1 MVDYIQHTQQRS
13 SSTDKNVLFSS
24 YIKMNIPSDDDKS
37 IKANVNELKQWVEK
51 SSPQILKNSETDV
64 LVEKGSIII
73 DCVMS
78 GNIADLL
85 SINNLRA
92 IGISIKDGDMVDGL
106 LTYAAIRNT
115 LAILSKDIKEISFSL
130 TKMTRWIFDAKLG
143 DITTSEVK
151 TGAIGNLLRFFEA
164 VDVMRN
170 DSLSAEQ
177 RLGSA
182 KRALHNIKKI
192 HDMTLNTDDLAL
204 IKNYH
209 AQEIQRIFLVD
220 ISELS
225 GEKKN
230 HTVEYNEIISEIK
243 GIFKS
248 NKE

>member
-1 MVDYIQHTQQRS
+1 MVDYIQHTPQRS

-24 YIKMNIPSDDDKS
+24 YIKMNIPSGDDKS

-85 SINNLRA
+85 SIDNLRS
-92 IGISIKDGDMVDGL
+92 IGISIKDSDMVDGL
-106 LTYAAIRNT
+106 LTYAAIRST
-115 LAILSKDIKEISFSL
+115 LTILSKDIKEISFSL

-143 DITTSEVK
+143 DITTLEEQ

-170 DSLSAEQ
+170 DSLSAEK

-182 KRALHNIKKI
+182 KRALHNIEKI
-192 HDMTLNTDDLAL
+192 HDITLNADDLAL
-204 IKNYH
+204 MKKYH
-209 AQEIQRIFLVD
+209 AQEIKRIPLVD
-220 ISELS
+220 IDEIPY
-225 GEKKN
+225 EDFTHAIK
-230 HTVEYNEIISEIK
+230 YNRIISEIN
-243 GIFKS
+243 GIFK
-248 NKE
+248 